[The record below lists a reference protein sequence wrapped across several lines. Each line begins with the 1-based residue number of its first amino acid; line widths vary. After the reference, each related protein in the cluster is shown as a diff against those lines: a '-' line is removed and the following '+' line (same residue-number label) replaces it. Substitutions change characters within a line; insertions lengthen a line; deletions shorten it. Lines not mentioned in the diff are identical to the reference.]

1 MSKVLAVMIAG
12 LFAAGAYAQ
21 ATKPGELDPTAQG
34 KSAEKA
40 EAKVAARPA
49 GMVKAPGG
57 DAPMNAEG
65 GAIGTGK
72 AAAAG
77 EDRAKTRDARRR
89 NKDGSLKARSTQGG
103 TPK

>member
-34 KSAEKA
+34 KSAAKA

-57 DAPMNAEG
+57 DEPKTKRAMHVVA
-65 GAIGTGK
+65 TRT
-72 AAAAG
+72 AA
-77 EDRAKTRDARRR
+77 
-89 NKDGSLKARSTQGG
+89 
-103 TPK
+103 